1 MRTRLLALV
10 LPLALLLAAG
20 VTAQEAG
27 ELDDAAKSAA
37 LESSVPL
44 KLDVVFTRF
53 QGEKKVGRLPFTM
66 LLNSDNSFAELK
78 MGLMVPLRYEK
89 ENMHGNVV
97 FKDVVTSV
105 NCRAR
110 PLSGERFALACGFNQ
125 DSVYSPNG
133 QDPAADAK
141 ASAALTPPVVRRFG
155 SQTTLILQDGQT
167 VQHSATDPL
176 TGEVLEVDVTLT
188 VTK

>member
-1 MRTRLLALV
+1 VMRRKLL
-10 LPLALLLAAG
+10 LPLALLLAVGAA
-20 VTAQEAG
+20 AQDVG
-27 ELDDAAKSAA
+27 GPIDAAKLAA

-44 KLDVVFTRF
+44 KLDVVFTRL
-53 QGEKKVGRLPFTM
+53 QGEQKVGRLPFTM

-89 ENMHGNVV
+89 EDMHGNVV

-125 DSVYSPNG
+125 DSVYSPDG

-155 SQTTLILQDGQT
+155 SQTTLVLQDGQT

-176 TGEVLEVDVTLT
+176 SGEVLEVDVTLS
-188 VTK
+188 VME

>member
-1 MRTRLLALV
+1 MRTKLMTLA

-20 VTAQEAG
+20 VTAQDAG
-27 ELDDAAKSAA
+27 ELDDAAKTAA

-53 QGEKKVGRLPFTM
+53 LGEKKVGRLPFTM
-66 LLNSDNSFAELK
+66 LLNSDNSFTELK

-125 DSVYSPNG
+125 DSVYSQNG

-141 ASAALTPPVVRRFG
+141 ARAALTPPVVRRFG
-155 SQTTLILQDGQT
+155 SQTTLVLQDGQT

-188 VTK
+188 VTR